1 MYIDVVNNNNLN
13 KFNNSCNKGV
23 WLVWF
28 FADWCGHCRVMN
40 DDWNSLVNNNV
51 HGIKY
56 ARVRDDFNSSTNLN
70 SQPNIQGYPT
80 IILYKDGEQ
89 HSMHTGLRNEESL
102 NEYIANNTNVK
113 ELNSGINSGIDSGE
127 NNYSDHNNN
136 NNSVVNKKKSQS
148 KKKQGKAKANSKAN
162 SNGKSKAKAN
172 SKGKAKANS
181 KGKSKAKANSKS
193 KAKSSKQKKSKKK
206 F

>member
-40 DDWNSLVNNNV
+40 DEWNSLVNNNV

-89 HSMHTGLRNEESL
+89 HSMYTGLRNEESL

-113 ELNSGINSGIDSGE
+113 ELNSAVNSGINSGE
-127 NNYSDHNNN
+127 NNYSNHNNS
-136 NNSVVNKKKSQS
+136 NNSVGNKNKKSQS
-148 KKKQGKAKANSKAN
+148 KKKQTKGKAKTNTKA
-162 SNGKSKAKAN
+162 
-172 SKGKAKANS
+172 KGKAKANS
-181 KGKSKAKANSKS
+181 KSKS
-193 KAKSSKQKKSKKK
+193 KAKSSNKKSKKNNLNTNK
-206 F
+206 KRKRSNKSKK